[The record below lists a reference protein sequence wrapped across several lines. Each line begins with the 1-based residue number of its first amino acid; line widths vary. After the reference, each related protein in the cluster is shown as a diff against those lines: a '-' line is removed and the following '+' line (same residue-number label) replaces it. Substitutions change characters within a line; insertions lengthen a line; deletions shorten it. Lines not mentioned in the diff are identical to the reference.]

1 MKLRIGG
8 EIEVEIIEDVLP
20 RLVFSTIIGGIKI
33 EDIRMLVL
41 PIDHKVPASIQPVD
55 AAGNPAAVDG
65 VPVWTSSAPTI
76 VTVIAAVDG
85 MSAEIVPAGLL
96 GTAQVNVQADADLGS
111 GVTAIT
117 GILDVQSVA
126 GTAVGLQIQTGAP
139 IPIAGESKK

>member
-8 EIEVEIIEDVLP
+8 EIELTVIEDAQP
-20 RLVFSTIIGGIKI
+20 RLVFSVIIGGIKI
-33 EDIRMLVL
+33 KDIRMLVL

-76 VTVIAAVDG
+76 VTVQAAADG
-85 MSAEIVPAGLL
+85 MSAEITPVGPL
-96 GTAQVNVQADADLGS
+96 GTAQINVSADADLGS
-111 GVTAIT
+111 GVTSIT

-126 GTAVGLQIQTGAP
+126 GEAVALQIQTGEPVPLA
-139 IPIAGESKK
+139 KK